1 MNRLTS
7 WISSSFRGETRPAA
21 PALTLAPAP
30 APAPALSP
38 GAAPIRSDDLVRVLE
53 LPQEELPRPFIVALS
68 EAFVMPRSSFEY
80 ALVEATMAELSAIWK
95 RLGQAL
101 LPHAAPTDDAVLRLK
116 RSMPRDPEQAREAII
131 QAMLLRPVVGAARPT
146 PVLIS
151 HLTLLQNAM
160 HRLIEGEL
168 PDPAGVRE
176 LKKAIADVRASAVDP
191 ASPHIMPL
199 ATREADRVEPLLT
212 AILAGS
218 YRPAPP
224 DDVPVVPAP
233 PAPRVGAQVPLSK
246 AQERALSLAKQH
258 ASQASPRQHAALLQ
272 IFEARGYTAEDL
284 SRVLD
289 FIAKEVPITI
299 NFDPGRLL
307 EAHRSVGAKTR
318 FELRSKAPEGAMLI
332 DVLSAESSW
341 RSEWETGVS
350 AGSPSASWGGKRDH
364 VEAHLFRD
372 AYHDYAAGTAF
383 DRSARPK
390 YGALNVG
397 RWDAGAAPF
406 FGSACL
412 VLKPEVLSRVTLLPR
427 DSWSCGPDDIGT
439 PELAEHVLYSRL
451 RHLRP
456 EEHFLEHLIAGSRGQ
471 SAGVRPEL
479 GWTTTKDFSGE
490 VQTPECYLEAQL
502 HGPID
507 FDHDVAAIVAK
518 KGAPGSAQLAA
529 FAEKHGI
536 ELRWHEAEL
545 ERPTI
550 IRDRVR

>member
-7 WISSSFRGETRPAA
+7 WISTSFRGETRRADPA
-21 PALTLAPAP
+21 PALKLAPAP
-30 APAPALSP
+30 TQVA
-38 GAAPIRSDDLVRVLE
+38 GEAPIQAADLVRVSE
-53 LPQEELPRPFIVALS
+53 PPPKELPRPFIVALS

-80 ALVEATMAELSAIWK
+80 ALGEATMAELSAIWK
-95 RLGQAL
+95 RLGQEL
-101 LPHAAPTDDAVLRLK
+101 LPHAQPTDSAALRLK

-131 QAMLLRPVVGAARPT
+131 QAMLLRPVVAAPRPT

-151 HLTLLQNAM
+151 HLTLLQNTM

-168 PDPAGVRE
+168 PDAATVRE

-191 ASPHIMPL
+191 ASPHILPL
-199 ATREADRVEPLLT
+199 ATREADRVEPLL
-212 AILAGS
+212 AAHLAGT
-218 YRPAPP
+218 YRTAPP
-224 DDVPVVPAP
+224 DDQPVVPAP
-233 PAPRVGAQVPLSK
+233 PRPREGGRVSLSK
-246 AQERALSLAKQH
+246 AQERALSLARQH
-258 ASQASPRQHAALLQ
+258 ASQASPKQHAALLQ

-284 SRVLD
+284 RRVLD
-289 FIAKEVPITI
+289 FVAKEVPITI
-299 NFDPGRLL
+299 NFDPARPL
-307 EAHRSVGAKTR
+307 EDHRSVGAKAR
-318 FELRSKAPEGAMLI
+318 FELRSTAPEGATLI
-332 DVLSAESSW
+332 EVLHEQSSW

-350 AGSPSASWGGKRDH
+350 AGSPSAHWGGKRDH

-383 DRSARPK
+383 DRAERPK

-397 RWDAGAAPF
+397 RWDAGAAPY
-406 FGSACL
+406 FGSASL

-439 PELAEHVLYSRL
+439 PDLAEHVLYNRL
-451 RHLRP
+451 RFLRP

-471 SAGVRPEL
+471 SAGARPEL

-490 VQTPECYLEAQL
+490 VQTPECYIEAQI

-507 FDHDVAAIVAK
+507 FAHDVAAIVAR
-518 KGAPGSAQLAA
+518 KGAPGAAQIEA
-529 FAEKHGI
+529 FANKHGI
-536 ELRWHEAEL
+536 ALRWHEAER

-550 IRDRVR
+550 LRTRP